1 MRSWKYCLGLL
12 VIMATLGIG
21 IIGCGQNRNENN
33 KNNIIITDEIG
44 INENSIR
51 NITIT
56 EFNNYLYSDRQVRI
70 HFYPEYDFLSA
81 EDNFPIIRG
90 FPHIIG
96 DDVEVSGEKLTFQLR
111 QNGIWAKG
119 EVDWYGSYYVF
130 IFVLDREGIRIYKT
144 YIFTKGISP
153 NERFT
158 NIPKFSIGGN
168 GSINISFNLFS
179 EIVLKSPAQERQIIK
194 NLFYDNL

>member
-1 MRSWKYCLGLL
+1 MRSWKYYLGLL
-12 VIMATLGIG
+12 VIVATLGIG

-33 KNNIIITDEIG
+33 KSNIIITDEIG

-111 QNGIWAKG
+111 QNGIWAKS
-119 EVDWYGSYYVF
+119 EVDWYGSYYIF
-130 IFVLDREGIRIYKT
+130 IFVLDRKGINKT

-168 GSINISFNLFS
+168 DSINISFNLFS

-194 NLFYDNL
+194 KLFYDNL

>member
-1 MRSWKYCLGLL
+1 MRSCKYCLGLL
-12 VIMATLGIG
+12 VIVATLGIG

-33 KNNIIITDEIG
+33 KNNVTLTDGVG
-44 INENSIR
+44 INGNSIK
-51 NITIT
+51 NIAIT
-56 EFNNYLYSDRQVRI
+56 EFNKSLYSNRQVRI
-70 HFYPEYDFLSA
+70 HFYTEYDFLLT
-81 EDNFPIIRG
+81 EDNFSIIRG
-90 FPHIIG
+90 IPHVIS
-96 DDVEVSGEKLTFQLR
+96 DDVKMFGEKLQFQLR
-111 QNGIWAKG
+111 QNSIWARG